1 MPDFET
7 HPIGAAAEPDLL
19 QAERADALSAAF
31 AWKRMAWEL
40 RSYAVHDDDCKINRA
55 PDYRACS
62 CGLTARLS
70 RMDEMEGEE

>member
-1 MPDFET
+1 MT
-7 HPIGAAAEPDLL
+7 AATASAAEPDQR
-19 QAERADALSAAF
+19 QAERDDALSAAF

-40 RSYAVHDDDCKINRA
+40 RSYAVHDDDCKINRP

>member
-1 MPDFET
+1 MT
-7 HPIGAAAEPDLL
+7 AATASAAEPDQR
-19 QAERADALSAAF
+19 QAERDDALSAAF

-62 CGLTARLS
+62 CGLTARML